1 MQKTTRRHSRDPDRA
16 RLEAMGLMCVAV
28 TLFAGLDT
36 LAKYL
41 ATRSGLPV
49 VEIVWMR
56 FLGQLVLILLLYGV
70 LRLPQ
75 LLATRKLGAQLVR
88 SCLMAATTAFNFL
101 AIKYLRLDETLTI
114 VFLTPLVV
122 ALLSGPLLGEWVG
135 WRRFIAILV
144 GFAGILIVVRPGF
157 AEIHPAVG
165 FAFGAMLSY
174 SLFML
179 LTRHL
184 STFDP
189 PIVTLFYSLM
199 AGAVGATPF
208 AIAEWVPPPDTA
220 SLLMLLSLGAFGGAG
235 HYLFILAYR
244 LAPASVVAPFLYLEL
259 ISVVM
264 LGFLVFG
271 DLPDAWAIVGST
283 VVVGSGIYL
292 FHRERVAV
300 RERRREAAKSG

>member
-1 MQKTTRRHSRDPDRA
+1 
-16 RLEAMGLMCVAV
+16 MGFMCLAV

-41 ATRSGLPV
+41 ATRSGLPI

-56 FLGQLVLILLLYGV
+56 FLGQLALILLLYGV
-70 LRLPQ
+70 MRLPQ

-122 ALLSGPLLGEWVG
+122 ALLAGPLLGEWVG
-135 WRRFIAILV
+135 WRRLCAILV

-165 FAFGAMLSY
+165 FAFGAMLAY
-174 SLFML
+174 ALFML

-184 STFDP
+184 APFDP
-189 PIVTLFYSLM
+189 PIVTLFYSLV
-199 AGAVGATPF
+199 AGSIGAAPF
-208 AIAEWVPPPDTA
+208 AIAEWVPPPDMA
-220 SLLMLLSLGAFGGAG
+220 SLIMLLSLGAIGGSG
-235 HYLFILAYR
+235 HYLFILAYQR
-244 LAPASVVAPFLYLEL
+244 APASIVAPFLYLEL
-259 ISVVM
+259 ISVVA

-271 DLPDAWAIVGST
+271 DLPDAWALIGSA
-283 VVVGSGIYL
+283 VVIGSGIYL
-292 FHRERVAV
+292 FRRERITQ
-300 RERRREAAKSG
+300 RERRRAAAKSG